1 MCVHGAMRA
10 LALFPLFIVADRPVL
25 AVLGSRCLCVTGEY
39 LHIRELRTTDNI
51 RLDNE
56 DQVLAV
62 CRPDETLVVVLGTG
76 SEPEVGPG
84 DMVSSIGDTTAA
96 CGCFTCLICAHGSGV
111 THQLRS
117 VAFLTGL
124 DAVA

>member
-1 MCVHGAMRA
+1 MCVHGTTALGA
-10 LALFPLFIVADRPVL
+10 LHSLVESPLPSHLPSWDWLPLALCVA
-25 AVLGSRCLCVTGEY
+25 GEY

-84 DMVSSIGDTTAA
+84 DMVSSIDPAAA
-96 CGCFTCLICAHGSGV
+96 CGYCAACLCSLYIEAE
-111 THQLRS
+111 LRLS
-117 VAFLTGL
+117 FARRFPH
-124 DAVA
+124 

>member
-1 MCVHGAMRA
+1 
-10 LALFPLFIVADRPVL
+10 LAASVSL
-25 AVLGSRCLCVTGEY
+25 ATGEY
-39 LHIRELRTTDNI
+39 LHIRELRTTDNV

-84 DMVSSIGDTTAA
+84 DMVSNSIVDPAAA
-96 CGCFTCLICAHGSGV
+96 CGLPACARCTERGV
-111 THQLRS
+111 ACQFRS
-117 VAFLTGL
+117 VVFLTEL